1 MTVEDETLM
10 AYVDGELD
18 AAENARVEAALRDDP
33 ALRRRAKT
41 MQSLRGTLAG
51 HFNPVL
57 SEPVP
62 DHLEA
67 LVRKASPD
75 RAPAGTDGGP
85 SWLARLLQGWHAPH
99 TIAVASAVAAGIL
112 IGTQLTAPGSPGGPF
127 AFENG
132 RMTAGSRLAS
142 ALDRPGAQN
151 ASSLAVQVSFRHQDG
166 RYCRT
171 FTASGTAGVA
181 CRTGGDW
188 QIDLAAPAAGEAGTE
203 VRTAGTALPLTVLD
217 SVDTWMSGEA
227 LSAAEEETA
236 AARGWQ
242 PE

>member
-18 AAENARVEAALRDDP
+18 AAENARVEEALRGDP
-33 ALRRRAKT
+33 ALRRRAET
-41 MQSLRGTLAG
+41 MQSLRATLAG

-85 SWLARLLQGWHAPH
+85 SWLGRLLQGWHAPH
-99 TIAVASAVAAGIL
+99 TIAVASAIAAGVI
-112 IGTQLTAPGSPGGPF
+112 IGIQLAAPGAGGPF
-127 AFENG
+127 SFEGG

-142 ALDRPGAQN
+142 ALDRPGAQS
-151 ASSLAVQVSFRHQDG
+151 APSLAVQVSFRHQDG

-171 FTASGTAGVA
+171 FTASGTAGIA

-188 QIDLAAPAAGEAGTE
+188 QIDLAAPAQGETGAE
-203 VRTAGTALPLTVLD
+203 VRTAGTALPLAVLD
-217 SVDTWMSGEA
+217 SVDLWMSGEA